1 MSIHAEG
8 LAFFVPTFAGLYLS
22 VSALLPVQGR
32 QVVGVLRPG
41 LKERGEA
48 EVRGPDLVLA
58 KPTCS
63 AQPITPVP
71 AHKKSVSRST

>member
-8 LAFFVPTFAGLYLS
+8 LAFFVPTFAGPHLP

-32 QVVGVLRPG
+32 QVVGVLRRG
-41 LKERGEA
+41 LKERGKA
-48 EVRGPDLVLA
+48 EVRGPDLVLE
-58 KPTCS
+58 KPICS

-71 AHKKSVSRST
+71 ALEKSVSRST